1 MKDDRGV
8 YYYPFP
14 GNKKIRMYVRP
25 VGPEI
30 EFRLWNQDDPQL
42 WETHGWVPYGAIVQA
57 RAIYT
62 GKAFD
67 PGRAYDLVLAREAL
81 GLRPDRSAGAARAD

>member
-1 MKDDRGV
+1 MKDDHGI

-14 GNKKIRMYVRP
+14 SNKKVRMYVRQA
-25 VGPEI
+25 GPEI

-42 WETHGWVPYGAIVQA
+42 WQNHGWVPYGAIVQA
-57 RAIYT
+57 RAMYT

-67 PGRAYDLVLAREAL
+67 PAQAYDLTLAREAL
-81 GLRPDRSAGAARAD
+81 ELPRERKASAKGLG